1 MICAIV
7 ARLVPPLWVLRP
19 KSELLVG
26 PFSGLRPILATWWDL
41 VLRQACHAGC
51 DISRLWLD
59 LSILGPCD
67 AVVAGARFAKD
78 AVGRAALVCR
88 LTQAGPDRSGVALLV
103 IGASGG
109 TGQGLLIAAWGSGQ
123 KVALVPA
130 RRMRQF
136 ARSPGQQART
146 ARAARLQGMQGIGPA
161 SAATPSAWPRP
172 PASSKPNPSSPDSAN
187 PSAPEANPTNA
198 PSSPPCE
205 KCSQLATQCP
215 EMTRTS
221 PQRNTGARRGVGMQN
236 PPRTRIQPACAPIS
250 YTVPP

>member
-1 MICAIV
+1 M
-7 ARLVPPLWVLRP
+7 
-19 KSELLVG
+19 
-26 PFSGLRPILATWWDL
+26 
-41 VLRQACHAGC
+41 RQACHAGC
-51 DISRLWLD
+51 DISRLWID
-59 LSILGPCD
+59 LSILGPCY

-78 AVGRAALVCR
+78 AAGRAALVCR

-123 KVALVPA
+123 KVALAPA

-136 ARSPGQQART
+136 ARSLGQQARP

-161 SAATPSAWPRP
+161 TAATPSAWPQP
-172 PASSKPNPSSPDSAN
+172 LASSKPNPSSPDSAN

-198 PSSPPCE
+198 PSSPQCA
-205 KCSQLATQCP
+205 KCSQPATQCS

-221 PQRNTGARRGVGMQN
+221 PQRNTGARRGAGMQN
-236 PPRTRIQPACAPIS
+236 PPPTSAKPLNVANLIHHASVSHRPRKSWICLALNAIKGDGAN
-250 YTVPP
+250 PPQH